1 VKSFPAL
8 VIVLFIAVLGAAGT
22 ASTGLSSFFLV
33 IVPYC
38 ALALF
43 VIGFLIR
50 LIGWSRAPVP
60 FHIPTVA
67 GQQKSLEWIKASR
80 FESPWTTGGL
90 IGRLLMEVVL
100 FRSLWRNDRVEL
112 KGGGKLVFGS
122 RRYLWLAAILFHWSL
137 AVILFRH
144 LRFFTDPVMSGVSFI
159 ESLDGFFQVNLTP
172 LYLTDVLIVLGLG
185 FLLLRRFFASQVRF
199 ISLLQDYFAVFL
211 LFTIALSGVLM
222 RYFFHPDL
230 VGIKE
235 LVVGIVSFSP
245 RTLQSGGGSWL
256 AGIHLLSVSVL
267 VGYFPFSKLMHA
279 PGVFLSPTRNLKND
293 SRTVRH
299 VNPLNHAVKTHT
311 YEEYEDDFRSAMIEA
326 GLPVERNE

>member
-1 VKSFPAL
+1 VKSFSAL
-8 VIVLFIAVLGAAGT
+8 VAVLLIAVLGAIGT
-22 ASTGLSSFFLV
+22 ASTGLSWVFLV

-43 VIGFLIR
+43 VGGFLTR
-50 LIGWSRAPVP
+50 LIGWSRSPVP
-60 FHIPTVA
+60 YHIPTVA
-67 GQQKSLEWIKASR
+67 GQQRSLEWIKASG

-90 IGRLLMEVVL
+90 MGRMFMEVVF

-112 KGGGKLVFGS
+112 KNGGKLVFGS

-144 LRFFTDPVMSGVSFI
+144 LRFFTDPVMSGVPFV
-159 ESLDGFFQVNLTP
+159 ESLDGFFQVNLAP
-172 LYLTDVLIVLGLG
+172 LYLTDILIVVGLG

-199 ISLLQDYFAVFL
+199 ISLFQDYFAVFL
-211 LFTIALSGVLM
+211 LFAIALSGILM

-230 VGIKE
+230 VGMKE
-235 LVVGIVSFSP
+235 LVVGMVSFSP
-245 RTLQSGGGSWL
+245 RVATGTGSWL

-293 SRTVRH
+293 SRTARH
-299 VNPLNHAVKTHT
+299 INPLNHPVKVHT
-311 YEEYEDDFRSAMIEA
+311 YEEYENDFRAAMIEA
-326 GLPVERNE
+326 GLPVEKNE